1 MKMDKKITFKAN
13 KDIYWEDW
21 GHLRLVFSR
30 GNVYPGILHK
40 DGSVTAET
48 PYYEGISDYVDIDSI
63 EII

>member
-1 MKMDKKITFKAN
+1 MDRKITFKAK
-13 KDIYWEDW
+13 KDIL
-21 GHLRLVFSR
+21 GGLGAFKIGLSR

-48 PYYEGISDYVDIDSI
+48 PYFEGISDYVDIDSI

>member
-1 MKMDKKITFKAN
+1 MDKKITFKVK

-21 GHLRLVFSR
+21 GHLRLVFSK
-30 GNVYPGILHK
+30 GNVYEGVRHK

-48 PYYEGISDYVDIDSI
+48 PYYEGISDYVDADSI

>member
-1 MKMDKKITFKAN
+1 MDRKLHLKLRRIFLGGL
-13 KDIYWEDW
+13 

-48 PYYEGISDYVDIDSI
+48 PYFEGISDYVDIDSI